1 MMWLSKDIGKIGEK
15 AACRYLKKEGYR
27 ILATNY
33 ARHFGKQ
40 IGEIDIV
47 ARKGDVVS
55 FVEVKTRKSEA
66 FGLPCEAVTREKQ
79 QKIIKTAYTY
89 IGENHL
95 DLSYSFDI
103 IEVFHD
109 GRKITSLRH
118 LPHAFTLS

>member
-1 MMWLSKDIGKIGEK
+1 MLFSKDIGKMGEK

-40 IGEIDIV
+40 IGEIDLIAQKGDIV
-47 ARKGDVVS
+47 A

-89 IGENHL
+89 IGEKNL
-95 DLSYSFDI
+95 DLSYCFDI
-103 IEVFHD
+103 VEVLHD

>member
-1 MMWLSKDIGKIGEK
+1 MLFSKDIGKMGEK

-40 IGEIDIV
+40 IGEIDII
-47 ARKGDVVS
+47 AQKGDILA
-55 FVEVKTRKSEA
+55 FVEVKTRKNEV

-89 IGENHL
+89 IGEKNL
-95 DLSYSFDI
+95 DLSYRFDI
-103 IEVFHD
+103 IEVLHD
-109 GRKITSLRH
+109 GRKIKELRH
-118 LPHAFTLS
+118 LPNAFTLS